1 MNAPQIIAM
10 LEKASAGTAWVI
22 LYTPKKLIL
31 GKRAPGTNNAGLWN
45 FFGGHIDPGEN
56 PAQAAAREVGEEI
69 RLQVDPSQ
77 LRHVSSVGSAHYF
90 ALRVGDLSGASTTDE
105 ISRISKFPIADLP
118 KNLHAKTAQFF
129 DNLETLLD

>member
-1 MNAPQIIAM
+1 MNVQQITAL
-10 LEKASAGTAWVI
+10 LEKSAGTAWVI

-69 RLQVDPSQ
+69 RLQVDPGQ
-77 LRHVSSVGSAHYF
+77 LRHVASVGSAHYF
-90 ALRVGDLSGASTTDE
+90 ALRVGDLSGATTTDE
-105 ISRISKFPIADLP
+105 ISKISKFPIADLP

-129 DNLETLLD
+129 ANLDTLLN